1 MLALIYQ
8 HHGSYGVWIKDFIK
22 MIGKIG
28 MFSTKNEMLFNFFVN
43 FKWTLWTCYIVCLA
57 DTQGISWPRQEG
69 FGQDA
74 QALFNELSRLIE
86 KDGRLWF
93 LGPSVAA
100 GEAMAHRNS

>member
-1 MLALIYQ
+1 MR
-8 HHGSYGVWIKDFIK
+8 SYSI
-22 MIGKIG
+22 
-28 MFSTKNEMLFNFFVN
+28 SL
-43 FKWTLWTCYIVCLA
+43 WTLSGLCGLVTLFVWPIPK
-57 DTQGISWPRQEG
+57 GFHGPRQEG

-100 GEAMAHRNS
+100 G

>member
-1 MLALIYQ
+1 MGKSTIM
-8 HHGSYGVWIKDFIK
+8 GIFNSYVKLPEGIP
-22 MIGKIG
+22 
-28 MFSTKNEMLFNFFVN
+28 FVCG
-43 FKWTLWTCYIVCLA
+43 LCGLVLVCLA